1 MRKSRGEGGG
11 GRKEEE
17 GGRMEEEGRRRE
29 EEEGQETGEEE
40 HGEIEMETNQ
50 YLLFMLSFFRKA
62 RRVGLL
68 IILF

>member
-1 MRKSRGEGGG
+1 MKKSRGEGGG

-17 GGRMEEEGRRRE
+17 GGRMEEEGWRWE
-29 EEEGQETGEEE
+29 EEEGEEAGAE
-40 HGEIEMETNQ
+40 EDGEIEMETSQ
-50 YLLFMLSFFRKA
+50 YLLFILSFFRKT